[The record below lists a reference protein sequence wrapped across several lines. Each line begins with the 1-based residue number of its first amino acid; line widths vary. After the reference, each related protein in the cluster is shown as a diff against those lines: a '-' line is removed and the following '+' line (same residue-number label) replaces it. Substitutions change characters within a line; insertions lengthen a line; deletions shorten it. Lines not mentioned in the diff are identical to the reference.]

1 MFQWNEP
8 AQNSAFFKIPKSQ
21 KSISKIKIYSS
32 NVELAID
39 QSYVAKMSTFRVVKP
54 FGGPFASHWK
64 KPMMSR
70 NWWKFLKS
78 LQVMLNERK
87 QSINPI
93 FNRQLSSTSGN
104 DSFVIAEDESE
115 RENPEL
121 SHRWINTDS
130 FPSLIG
136 VYKQPS
142 GPWWWC
148 FYFLRGCL
156 WNKVWYWLG
165 NVLLVTNWFNGI
177 ITSVSKIYSIYKLA

>member
-8 AQNSAFFKIPKSQ
+8 AQNSAFFKIPKSR

-130 FPSLIG
+130 FPSLID
-136 VYKQPS
+136 VYKQPID
-142 GPWWWC
+142 PWWWC
-148 FYFLRGCL
+148 FYFLRGSH
-156 WNKVWYWLG
+156 WN
-165 NVLLVTNWFNGI
+165 
-177 ITSVSKIYSIYKLA
+177 